1 MSGANLSIGDVA
13 EQIGL
18 SFRTIRYYDQVGLAV
33 PSARTKGGHRLYT
46 DDDVA
51 RLRLIMKMKPLD
63 FTLEE
68 MRIVL
73 TSLDRLRDGDTP
85 PDERAEA
92 RERLDGYRALV
103 DERLRWLQERLAIA
117 HDFRRHLKDE
127 LTRSVPEDAPSR
139 PVGDGPRLG

>member
-18 SFRTIRYYDQVGLAV
+18 SFRTIRYYEEVGLAV

-46 DDDVA
+46 DDDVD

-63 FTLEE
+63 FSLEE

-73 TSLDRLRDGDTP
+73 DSLDRLHDDDSL
-85 PDERAEA
+85 PDDRTDA

-103 DERLRWLQERLAIA
+103 DERLRWLQERLTIA
-117 HDFRRHLKDE
+117 HDFRRYLQGE
-127 LTRSVPEDAPSR
+127 LTRSAADGTPPVAP
-139 PVGDGPRLG
+139 

>member
-1 MSGANLSIGDVA
+1 MTGANLSIGDVA

-18 SFRTIRYYDQVGLAV
+18 SFRTIRYYEQVGLAV

-63 FTLEE
+63 FSLEE

-73 TSLDRLRDGDTP
+73 DSLDRIHSESAT
-85 PDERAEA
+85 PDERTDA

-127 LTRSVPEDAPSR
+127 LTRSTRS
-139 PVGDGPRLG
+139 